1 MAVPFDHIT
10 PSVDTALT
18 RSVIGQLQ
26 RKRVWS
32 YLEKITP
39 QLNGLE
45 ILELNCGGGED
56 AILFSDKGFNILATD
71 VSEEMLKVTTQKA
84 NQYSMQN
91 KVSSQYLE
99 LDSFDETVFDKKF
112 DLIFSNFGGLN
123 CIDRPSLQKL
133 LRRIPSILAAGGRFV
148 GVIMPKF
155 CLWETAY
162 LLLRFR
168 FRGAFRRL
176 TSNEI
181 ILDPATQQK
190 MWLYSP
196 SEIEKWSGEKFK
208 FIRTVPI
215 GFPMPPLHLEQYF
228 VNKNK
233 FLLRLYQWG
242 KKTERFS
249 FLSGMAD
256 CYVIDLQLK

>member
-1 MAVPFDHIT
+1 MAAPFDHIAN
-10 PSVDTALT
+10 SVDTTLT

-32 YLEKITP
+32 YIEKITP

-45 ILELNCGGGED
+45 ILELNCGSGDD
-56 AILFSDKGFNILATD
+56 AILFTDKGFNILATD
-71 VSEEMLKVTTQKA
+71 VSEEMLRVTAQKA
-84 NQYSMQN
+84 NQFSMQS

-133 LRRIPSILAAGGRFV
+133 LRRIPSILASGGRFV

-162 LLLRFR
+162 MLLRFR
-168 FRGAFRRL
+168 FRKAFRRL
-176 TSNEI
+176 TSKEV
-181 ILDPATQQK
+181 ILDAGAQQK
-190 MWLYSP
+190 TWLYNP
-196 SEIEKWSGEKFK
+196 SEIERWSGEKFK
-208 FIRTVPI
+208 LIKTVPI
-215 GFPMPPLHLEQYF
+215 GFTLPPLHLEQNF
-228 VNKNK
+228 VNRNRL
-233 FLLRLYQWG
+233 LLRLHQWG
-242 KKTERFS
+242 RKTERLS
-249 FLSGMAD
+249 ILSGMAD